1 MSPDVRTSTHG
12 PLTPA
17 NAFLNNEETLRK
29 AFDAEY
35 ASSIENARAQLGDAQ
50 VLAPRVVETAFINV
64 WQQRATIATHDQF
77 KKVLQDEVH
86 HGAARALS
94 RRAAAQRFNSGG
106 RDDRTMT
113 GTHQASGEATAEQ
126 SWSQITRT
134 IRGEGHTADAHKE
147 AATTSRREAVAHMKG
162 VAKGRSWTVPILIG
176 IIALALS
183 IGGVIYV
190 DRLGEDDAVYA
201 AVSNP
206 NLQPIQT
213 SPGQLGNTSLGDG
226 TKTRIGP
233 ATKLLIADHFGT
245 QIRALKVEGTAQF
258 DVAKNEKLPFRVVAY
273 RTHIIATGTSF
284 AVSTFGPESTVAVTV
299 KEGTVLVKD
308 GKQSSTVNA
317 NQTVI
322 ADHSGIRPATAD
334 EQASYFGWLGG
345 TVGAKG
351 RLRDVVDAL
360 DRWFGADAKLPD
372 LKLIDRQAS
381 FQTSLD
387 SMQTAVAQIEQSAN
401 VHYVNA
407 GAENVFEDAAGAK
420 AAAAPAARKPAGK
433 KKK

>member
-1 MSPDVRTSTHG
+1 MSTDVRTSSHG

-17 NAFLNNEETLRK
+17 NAYLNNEESLRK

-35 ASSIENARAQLGDAQ
+35 ASAIENARAQLGDAQ
-50 VLAPRVVETAFINV
+50 MLAPRVVETAFINV

-94 RRAAAQRFNSGG
+94 RRIAAHRFNNSG
-106 RDDRTMT
+106 RDEKTMT
-113 GTHQASGEATAEQ
+113 GSHQASAEANAEQ

-134 IRGEGHTADAHKE
+134 IRGEGDTAAAHKQVASASRHE
-147 AATTSRREAVAHMKG
+147 AAAHMKE
-162 VAKGRSWTVPILIG
+162 VAKGRNWTVPILIG
-176 IIALALS
+176 VVALAAS
-183 IGGVIYV
+183 VGGVMYI
-190 DRLGEDDAVYA
+190 DRLGEDDAMFA

-206 NLQPIQT
+206 NLQPVQT
-213 SPGQLGNTSLGDG
+213 SPGQLGNTTLGDG

-233 ATKLLIADHFGT
+233 ATKLMIADHFGT
-245 QIRALKVEGTAQF
+245 QLRALKIEGTALF
-258 DVAKNEKLPFRVVAY
+258 DVAKDEKLPFRVIAY
-273 RTHIIATGTSF
+273 RTHVIATGTSF
-284 AVSTFGPESTVAVTV
+284 AVSTFGPDSTVAVMV
-299 KEGTVLVKD
+299 KEGTVTVKD
-308 GKQSSTVNA
+308 GKQSSSVNA

-322 ADHSGIRPATAD
+322 ADRSGIRPATAE
-334 EQASYFGWLGG
+334 EQASYFGWLNG

-360 DRWFGADAKLPD
+360 NRWFGADAKIPNLS
-372 LKLIDRQAS
+372 LIDRQAS
-381 FQTSLD
+381 FQASLD
-387 SMQTAVAQIEQSAN
+387 SMKAAVSQIEQSAQ

-407 GAENVFEDAAGAK
+407 GSENVFEDAAGAK
-420 AAAAPAARKPAGK
+420 AAPAAK